1 MTGYGKA
8 SGSFQG
14 KRVVVEIRSLNSKS
28 LDLNMRAIPLYRE
41 IELEN
46 RSIVAE
52 LLDRGKVELSISL
65 ENSGET
71 KNYAINRDL
80 AKAYYNDIKETAEL
94 LGESTDDILSMV
106 LRMPEIYSNEKEAL
120 SDEEST
126 FVQGLVR
133 EACNHLN
140 EFRKQ
145 EGDQLRKD
153 FEGNIGRISE
163 LLEEVPK
170 YETARI
176 EAVRERMKTGLEK
189 ITNISIDLNR
199 LEQEIIFYIEKMD
212 VSEEKMRLSN
222 HLNYFLETMNIPLCG
237 KKLGFITQ
245 EIGREI
251 NTLGS
256 KSYHVEMQKIVVEM
270 KDHLEKIKEQV
281 LNTL

>member
-14 KRVVVEIRSLNSKS
+14 KKIVVEIRSLNSKS

-52 LLDRGKVELSISL
+52 LLDRGKVELSINL
-65 ENSGET
+65 ENSGDT

-94 LGESTDDILSMV
+94 LGESTSDILSLV
-106 LRMPEIYSNEKEAL
+106 LRMPEIYSNDKEAL

-126 FVQGLVR
+126 FVQSLVR

-163 LLEEVPK
+163 LLQDVPK

-256 KSYHVEMQKIVVEM
+256 KSYHVEMQKLVVEM